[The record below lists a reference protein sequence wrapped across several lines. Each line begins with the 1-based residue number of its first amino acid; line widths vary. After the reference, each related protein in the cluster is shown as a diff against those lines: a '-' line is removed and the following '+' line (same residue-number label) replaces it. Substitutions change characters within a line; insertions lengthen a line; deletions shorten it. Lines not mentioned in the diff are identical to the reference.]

1 MQVKIKS
8 KNYKE
13 FKIYLPL
20 FMLKVLLFLAR
31 SDEIDRFLPLIK
43 IVLKDV
49 KRYVRENGHF
59 ELVEIE
65 TEGNKVKIIV

>member
-13 FKIYLPL
+13 LKIYLPL
-20 FMLKVLLFLAR
+20 FMLKVLLFLVR

-43 IVLKDV
+43 IVLKDI

-59 ELVEIE
+59 ELIKIE
-65 TEGNKVKIIV
+65 SEGNIVKIIV